1 MLLWDVSMGGGGGGH
16 VGTARHET
24 SSCKTSYPQPNP
36 RGEKGWPKAVP
47 TATLVRFSHSP
58 VQRESLMYVGVDLD
72 ATANAT
78 GPRMRPPPPQLNPP
92 LSSSASNIKKSDK
105 PRRSKSFTPP
115 SARLTQPTKSQQ
127 RRRDMAESGPQ
138 SSRSPGSARGGG
150 GGGTARG
157 ATTPGSQSERKQV
170 ASQSARPP
178 TSPFGTPG
186 SSRSRVPAY
195 VGRLSAHEKTH
206 SPSGRFHPDPLR
218 RLEIR
223 SADISANID
232 YYAPHGAPDNDRKM
246 KEASWLCSQ
255 AFIETLRVYPDPF
268 ESRPIRMPGETVAFD
283 GNTQS
288 ARRPHQEHVE
298 TAMRR
303 RLSIAP
309 VDGDWMPDQVP
320 VNWTDHIVEG
330 TWRAVGPLV
339 KTQQGAGSI
348 GRFFSGKSS
357 ARLGGGGSSRLAA
370 AGAATS
376 DASAYTTGFE
386 SAARGNGGAWGSASR
401 STPRSPKLPHAST
414 RRLDR

>member
-1 MLLWDVSMGGGGGGH
+1 M
-16 VGTARHET
+16 
-24 SSCKTSYPQPNP
+24 
-36 RGEKGWPKAVP
+36 
-47 TATLVRFSHSP
+47 
-58 VQRESLMYVGVDLD
+58 
-72 ATANAT
+72 
-78 GPRMRPPPPQLNPP
+78 
-92 LSSSASNIKKSDK
+92 
-105 PRRSKSFTPP
+105 
-115 SARLTQPTKSQQ
+115 
-127 RRRDMAESGPQ
+127 
-138 SSRSPGSARGGG
+138 
-150 GGGTARG
+150 
-157 ATTPGSQSERKQV
+157 
-170 ASQSARPP
+170 
-178 TSPFGTPG
+178 
-186 SSRSRVPAY
+186 PAY

-330 TWRAVGPLV
+330 HLAREWVLSSKRSRAP
-339 KTQQGAGSI
+339 
-348 GRFFSGKSS
+348 
-357 ARLGGGGSSRLAA
+357 AA
-370 AGAATS
+370 S
-376 DASAYTTGFE
+376 EDS
-386 SAARGNGGAWGSASR
+386 SAARAVRGWVAAGRVG
-401 STPRSPKLPHAST
+401 
-414 RRLDR
+414 